1 MARRSHGCRADLCR
15 GSSRKVPVKSAV
27 HGTRCRSRGLLSWLS
42 WVLCPNSCSQRPADA
57 ALLVLWEQSA
67 GRSLPVPPLPLSS
80 YPSLPPSLSLPAPL
94 LAQLLVLVPVFPVSP
109 PPTGSAWSRWWLCLG
124 TDPSHSLWHLLS
136 FFAPFQSYLCLQ
148 QTVIKRCGLKLGPG
162 ECSSASE
169 GLGVVAEGF
178 VARILHL

>member
-1 MARRSHGCRADLCR
+1 M
-15 GSSRKVPVKSAV
+15 KSAV
-27 HGTRCRSRGLLSWLS
+27 HRTRCRSRGHLSWLS
-42 WVLCPNSCSQRPADA
+42 WVLCPNSCSQLPADA

-94 LAQLLVLVPVFPVSP
+94 SR
-109 PPTGSAWSRWWLCLG
+109 SAACLG
-124 TDPSHSLWHLLS
+124 SCVPCISTTHRLSVVSLVALPGHRSIPLTLAPSLL
-136 FFAPFQSYLCLQ
+136 FAPFQSYLCLQ

-169 GLGVVAEGF
+169 GLGVVAEGS
-178 VARILHL
+178 AAGTCKMSRA

>member
-42 WVLCPNSCSQRPADA
+42 WVLCPNSCSQHPADA

-80 YPSLPPSLSLPAPL
+80 YPSLPPSLSLLAP
-94 LAQLLVLVPVFPVSP
+94 PSC
-109 PPTGSAWSRWWLCLG
+109 SAACLG
-124 TDPSHSLWHLLS
+124 SCVPCISTTHRLSVVSLVALPGHRSIPLTLAPSLLFCS
-136 FFAPFQSYLCLQ
+136 FSKLFVFAANSDQEVWAEAWAGGMFQR
-148 QTVIKRCGLKLGPG
+148 VRRPG
-162 ECSSASE
+162 GCS
-169 GLGVVAEGF
+169 
-178 VARILHL
+178 